1 MSHFSQLKTSLKNER
16 FLKEALKTLGYQI
29 EEAPQGQQVEVRGF
43 FGESTKADFKILTSS
58 HYDIG
63 FVKTEDGSFEVVGDW
78 ELLPKVSGIE
88 QESFMGA
95 LKKEY
100 AKTSILETAK
110 EQGYGVEYQENEA
123 GEIEIVVS
131 QW

>member
-1 MSHFSQLKTSLKNER
+1 MSHFSQLKTNLKNER
-16 FLKEALKTLGYQI
+16 FLKQALTNLGHQI
-29 EEAPQGQQVEVRGF
+29 IESDAGVEVRGF
-43 FGESTKADFKILTSS
+43 FGDSIKADFKIATAT

-63 FVKTEDGSFEVVGDW
+63 FAKNSDGSYEVVGDW

-88 QESFMGA
+88 QSVFVGQV
-95 LKKEY
+95 KKEY

-110 EQGYGVEYQENEA
+110 QNGYGIETSENEET
-123 GEIEIVVS
+123 GELEIVVT